1 MNSLYIYFYDN
12 HYIRIEANELLPH
25 LGNNI
30 KSLIDRLIEG
40 PLTTIQTTEKTYYVF
55 TDKIN
60 YLEVF

>member
-12 HYIRIEANELLPH
+12 HYIRIEAKELALG

-30 KSLIDRLIEG
+30 KSLIDRLVDG
-40 PLTTIQTTEKTYYVF
+40 PLVTIETIEKKYYVF

>member
-12 HYIRIEANELLPH
+12 HYIRIEAKELTPRP
-25 LGNNI
+25 GNDI
-30 KSLIDRLIEG
+30 KSLISRMTNG
-40 PLTTIQTTEKTYYVF
+40 PLTTIETTEKTYYIF